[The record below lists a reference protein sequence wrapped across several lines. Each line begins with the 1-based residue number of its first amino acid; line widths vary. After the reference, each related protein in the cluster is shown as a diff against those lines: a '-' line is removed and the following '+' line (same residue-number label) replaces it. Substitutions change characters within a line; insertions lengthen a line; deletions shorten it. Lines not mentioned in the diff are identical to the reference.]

1 MTTKVSAWIRCYYRI
16 FSVNCFKKLDNARYH
31 TEHFAMES
39 KINDDRD
46 NEIYVTRHQ
55 CTGETGDPIGII
67 LRYSTRLH
75 KGETPQDAY
84 KRCEVEGLNAVHS
97 WIEENRLDIQNSF

>member
-1 MTTKVSAWIRCYYRI
+1 MTTKVSVWIRCYYRI
-16 FSVNCFKKLDNARYH
+16 FSANCFKKLDNARYH
-31 TEHFAMES
+31 TEHFSMES

-55 CTGETGDPIGII
+55 YTGETEDSIGII

-75 KGETPQDAY
+75 RDETPQDAY
-84 KRCEVEGLNAVHS
+84 KRCEVEGIQAVHA
-97 WIEENRLDIQNSF
+97 WIKENKLDIQNSF

>member
-1 MTTKVSAWIRCYYRI
+1 
-16 FSVNCFKKLDNARYH
+16 
-31 TEHFAMES
+31 MES

-84 KRCEVEGLNAVHS
+84 KRCEVEGIHAVHA
-97 WIEENRLDIQNSF
+97 WIEENKLDIQNSF

>member
-1 MTTKVSAWIRCYYRI
+1 MTNKLSAWIRCYYRI
-16 FSVNCFKKLDNARYH
+16 ISANCFKKLDNARYH

-46 NEIYVTRHQ
+46 NEVYVTRHQ

-84 KRCEVEGLNAVHS
+84 KRCEVEGLRAVHD
-97 WIEENRLDIQNSF
+97 WIEENKLDIQNSF